1 MPDRESIERNRINRN
16 MRASRSRQRELQRKR
31 NLRLA
36 IICVIFSI
44 IVIFGVMFVVLNS
57 ISDKEEYR
65 EKGIKAFNAG
75 SNDDAINYLTKSLE
89 EQQWFSDKMGVDT
102 SLHLGAAYI
111 RSGKYNEAVEA
122 YDNLRENYSGYDS
135 KQIEGFISLAYALQG
150 VKDKNVNEQNLDSLK
165 KELEDGN
172 KSVSIYLG
180 ACYELSGDYEEM
192 LKYYNIYTE
201 EYGMN
206 TYIAFQLSSYY
217 LDKNELENAEQYIN
231 QGMSCD
237 DDLFI
242 DRVRFNNVILSEK
255 NIDYQGALDKMQS
268 LLNDYPDNE
277 TFKKEYDIL
286 YSRVNIDTNP
296 VHTTESKDE

>member
-1 MPDRESIERNRINRN
+1 MQIH
-16 MRASRSRQRELQRKR
+16 
-31 NLRLA
+31 
-36 IICVIFSI
+36 
-44 IVIFGVMFVVLNS
+44 
-57 ISDKEEYR
+57 
-65 EKGIKAFNAG
+65 
-75 SNDDAINYLTKSLE
+75 DDAINYLTKSLE
-89 EQQWFSDKMGVDT
+89 EQQWFSDKMDVDT
-102 SLHLGAAYI
+102 SLYLGAAYI